1 MSRPRVEQ
9 GFSLIEAL
17 ITIVVIS
24 IALAG
29 VLIAININV
38 AHSAGPMIRTQAY
51 SIARSYLDEIMAK
64 SYSPLPN
71 NSPGRQ
77 NYNDVDDY
85 NGLVNNGAQNQFG
98 QPIAG
103 LGAYTVSVVV
113 SPTTLQGAPAKRVSV
128 TVSHGSF
135 SVTIPAYRLQI
146 AP

>member
-1 MSRPRVEQ
+1 MFKRRVEH

-51 SIARSYLDEIMAK
+51 SIASSYLDEIMSK
-64 SYSPLPN
+64 SYSVLPN
-71 NSPGRQ
+71 PPGRQ

-113 SPTTLQGAPAKRVSV
+113 TPTTLQGAPAKRVSV

>member
-1 MSRPRVEQ
+1 MSRPRVKQ

-17 ITIVVIS
+17 ITIIVIS

-29 VLIAININV
+29 VLMAININV
-38 AHSAGPMIRTQAY
+38 AHSAGPMIRSQAY
-51 SIARSYLDEIMAK
+51 SIAGSYLDEIMSK
-64 SYSPLPN
+64 SYSVLPN
-71 NSPGRQ
+71 PPGRQ

-103 LGAYTVSVVV
+103 LGGYTVSVAVV
-113 SPTTLQGAPAKRVSV
+113 STTLQGAPAKRISV
-128 TVSHGSF
+128 TVRRGSF

>member
-1 MSRPRVEQ
+1 MFRFKVEH

-17 ITIVVIS
+17 ITILVIS

-29 VLIAININV
+29 VLMAININV

-51 SIARSYLDEIMAK
+51 SIAGSYLDEIMAK
-64 SYSPLPN
+64 SYSALPN
-71 NSPGRQ
+71 PPGRPK
-77 NYNDVDDY
+77 YNDVDDY

-103 LGAYTVSVVV
+103 LGGYKVSVVV
-113 SPTTLQGAPAKRVSV
+113 TSTSLQGAPAKRVSV
-128 TVSHGSF
+128 TVSHGLF

-146 AP
+146 GP